1 MTQAPISSPPRRSF
15 FQRFFA
21 LEAAGGIM
29 IMVAAVLA
37 MIAANSPLSDAY
49 EAFLHLPIT
58 LGFGE
63 TSLSM
68 GLLHWVNDGLM
79 AIFFFLVG
87 MEIKRELCEG
97 ELSSVKQAVLPLAA
111 AVGGVIT
118 PAIIFMAFNH
128 GHAEAMRGWA
138 IPTATDIAFAVGVL
152 ALFGS
157 RVPTSLKVFL
167 IAVAV
172 IDDLIA
178 VIIIALF
185 YTSNLDIST
194 LMMACG
200 VLAVLIGLNV
210 AGVRTMPVYLL
221 CGVALWLALLHSGI
235 HASIAG
241 AVFGMSIPLKTH
253 NKRGDSVLKATVHR
267 LHPWVAYGIL
277 PLFAFANAG
286 VVLDGLQ
293 PHNLLDPVPLGITL
307 GLFFG
312 KQIGIF
318 WVSYSMVK
326 LGVASKPYGATWG
339 QFYGVCLMCGIGFT
353 MSLFVGGLAYA
364 DHPLLFTE
372 TKLGVMMGSLLS
384 GLVGYFVLRHKL
396 KQ

>member
-152 ALFGS
+152 AL
-157 RVPTSLKVFL
+157 
-167 IAVAV
+167 
-172 IDDLIA
+172 
-178 VIIIALF
+178 
-185 YTSNLDIST
+185 
-194 LMMACG
+194 ACQ
-200 VLAVLIGLNV
+200 
-210 AGVRTMPVYLL
+210 
-221 CGVALWLALLHSGI
+221 
-235 HASIAG
+235 
-241 AVFGMSIPLKTH
+241 
-253 NKRGDSVLKATVHR
+253 HR
-267 LHPWVAYGIL
+267 
-277 PLFAFANAG
+277 
-286 VVLDGLQ
+286 
-293 PHNLLDPVPLGITL
+293 
-307 GLFFG
+307 
-312 KQIGIF
+312 
-318 WVSYSMVK
+318 
-326 LGVASKPYGATWG
+326 
-339 QFYGVCLMCGIGFT
+339 
-353 MSLFVGGLAYA
+353 
-364 DHPLLFTE
+364 
-372 TKLGVMMGSLLS
+372 
-384 GLVGYFVLRHKL
+384 
-396 KQ
+396 